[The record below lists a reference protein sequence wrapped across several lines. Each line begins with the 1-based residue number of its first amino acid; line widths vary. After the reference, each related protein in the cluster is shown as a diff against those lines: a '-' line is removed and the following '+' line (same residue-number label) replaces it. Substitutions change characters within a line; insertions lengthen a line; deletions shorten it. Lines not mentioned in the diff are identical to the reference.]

1 LFMRHLCIRPTF
13 ELARV
18 KSAYDGMTHPGP
30 DEPETTYD
38 QYG

>member
-1 LFMRHLCIRPTF
+1 LFMRHLCIRLTF

-18 KSAYDGMTHPGP
+18 QSTYDGMTPPLGP

-38 QYG
+38 Q